1 VFISTVHNLLPPAT
15 LATVRGILDKAK
27 FVDGRIS
34 GGNDTNKNNRE
45 LPGDDKDYLEALR
58 LVEGAV
64 RDSMEFNFIAYPRYM
79 TRPIFSRYD
88 QGMYYKAHV
97 DFPVN
102 NFINVQA
109 KPAHRGL
116 APVGLNYVRSDLSMT
131 LFLSP
136 PESYDGGQLSF
147 TGTNEEQM
155 NIKLPAGSG
164 VVYPTGAEHSVLE
177 VTRGSRLAAIFWIQS
192 MFPAEAHRR
201 LVYDAYQLHK
211 SITEKHPESP
221 DVALS
226 ERVYCNTFR
235 LFAQV

>member
-1 VFISTVHNLLPPAT
+1 MFISMLHNLLPPST
-15 LATVRGILDKAK
+15 LATVRGILDKAS
-27 FVDGRIS
+27 FVDGHIS
-34 GGNDTNKNNRE
+34 GGNDTNKYNRE

-64 RDSMEFNFIAYPRYM
+64 RDSLEFNFTAYPRYM

-88 QGMYYKAHV
+88 AGMYYKAHV

-109 KPAHRGL
+109 KPAHRGF

-131 LFLSP
+131 LFLAP

-147 TGTNEEQM
+147 HGAAAEQM
-155 NIKLPAGSG
+155 TVKLPAGSG
-164 VVYPTGAEHSVLE
+164 VLYPTGVEHSVLE
-177 VTRGSRLAAIFWIQS
+177 VTRGTRLAAIFWIQS
-192 MFPAEAHRR
+192 MLPVEGHRK

-211 SITEKHPESP
+211 AIQAAHPDSP
-221 DVALS
+221 EVARS
-226 ERVYCNTFR
+226 EIVYCNAFR
-235 LFAQV
+235 MFAQV